1 METTPH
7 NCDCQLGRRRGLWH
21 LIHLKMLKYECE
33 SVSQYGLIGSTEWGE
48 DFASWIDEHVVAYF
62 NLDSSTSGS
71 RFGASASPSLA
82 HFVRATAEQI
92 PHPDDP
98 HRTLWDAT
106 KDNGILF
113 GKNIVEDE
121 VRAMFE
127 EEINAADSI
136 GVSVLGSGSDYTVFL
151 QRNGASPCAHLCQ
164 FD

>member
-1 METTPH
+1 
-7 NCDCQLGRRRGLWH
+7 
-21 LIHLKMLKYECE
+21 MLKKFVILLDSEYT
-33 SVSQYGLIGSTEWGE
+33 SSNYIFVLQYGLIGSTEWGE

-92 PHPDDP
+92 PHPTDS

-106 KDNGILF
+106 KDNGVLF
-113 GKNIVEDE
+113 GNNIVEDE

-127 EEINAADSI
+127 EEINAMDSV

-151 QRNGASPCAHLCQ
+151 QRNGVSLRLASSWTQ
-164 FD
+164 SNS